1 MPRIFVGA
9 EDGLHVFDGG
19 RSGEPG
25 HPGRRVTA
33 LGREGL
39 EMWAIL
45 DGREVWH
52 TAAADWWFHVAKL
65 EDLRAN
71 CISDTAAGVLVG
83 TSNAHLLRVSGP
95 GVERVG
101 GFDEAPGR
109 DGWYTPWG
117 GPPDTRSIDENYG
130 VVYANVHVGGI
141 VRSRDRGETWEPT
154 IDVDA
159 DVHRV
164 WVDGRGVFAACARGL
179 AVSRDVGET
188 WAMESDGLHAPY
200 CRGVTLC
207 GDTVLLSASTGPH
220 GGRAAV
226 YRRDSSGGTFE
237 RCRRGLPEWFD
248 DNIDSSWL
256 DAMPELAAFATSDG
270 RVFASTDEGVSWD
283 EVASGLP
290 SIGCVQVMP

>member
-1 MPRIFVGA
+1 MGA
-9 EDGLHVFDGG
+9 DDGLHVFEGG
-19 RSGEPG
+19 SAGDVG
-25 HPGRRVTA
+25 HAGRRVTA

-52 TAAADWWFHVAKL
+52 TAAADWWFNVATL
-65 EDLRAN
+65 GNLRGN

-101 GFDEAPGR
+101 GLDEASGR

-117 GPPDTRSIDENYG
+117 GPPDTRSIAENDG

-164 WVDGRGVFAACARGL
+164 WVDYRGVFAACARGL
-179 AVSRDVGET
+179 AISRDVGET
-188 WAMESDGLHAPY
+188 WDVEADGLHAPY

-220 GGRAAV
+220 GGRAAL
-226 YRRDSSGGTFE
+226 YRRGSGGGTFE

-270 RVFASTDEGVSWD
+270 RVFASTDEGASWD

>member
-9 EDGLHVFDGG
+9 DDGLHVFEDG
-19 RSGEPG
+19 RAGELA

-33 LGREGL
+33 LGREDM

-45 DGREVWH
+45 DDHEVWH
-52 TAAADWWFHVAKL
+52 TAAMDWWFHVATL
-65 EDLRAN
+65 EELRGN
-71 CISDTAAGVLVG
+71 CIADTVAGVLVG
-83 TSNAHLLRVSGP
+83 TSHAHLLRVSGP
-95 GVERVG
+95 GVERVDA
-101 GFDEAPGR
+101 FDEAPGR

-117 GPPDTRSIDENYG
+117 GPPDTRSIAENDG
-130 VVYANVHVGGI
+130 VVFANVHVGGI
-141 VRSRDRGETWEPT
+141 VRSRDRGDTWEPT

-164 WVDGRGVFAACARGL
+164 WVDVRGVYAACARGL
-179 AVSRDVGET
+179 AVSRDSGET
-188 WAMESDGLHAPY
+188 WTVESDGLHAPY
-200 CRGVTLC
+200 SRGVTMC
-207 GDTVLLSASTGPH
+207 GDTVLVTASTGPH
-220 GGRAAV
+220 GGRAAI
-226 YRRDSSGGTFE
+226 YRASSGGGPFE

-256 DAMPELAAFATSDG
+256 DAMPELAAFASSDG
-270 RVFASTDEGVSWD
+270 RVFASSDEGASWD